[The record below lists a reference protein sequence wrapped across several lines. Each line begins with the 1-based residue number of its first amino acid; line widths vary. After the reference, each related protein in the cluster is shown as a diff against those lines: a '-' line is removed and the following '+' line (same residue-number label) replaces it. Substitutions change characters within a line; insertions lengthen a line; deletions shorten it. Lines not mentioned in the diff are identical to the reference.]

1 MLSHHAIGRRISGC
15 ICRKILRVLWL
26 LILIALPVRSQPD
39 TVPFHKGPDH
49 RILVSVLVDGKA
61 RQFILDTG
69 AKDTI
74 LSENAVPA
82 GERAGLRLQEQI
94 VGFRGM
100 AIIRA
105 AELRLGKHVW
115 VSQPVHVTDLTE
127 VSKSLGV
134 RVEGILGMDVLSQ
147 FKSIQIRFNSSTI
160 EMEK

>member
-1 MLSHHAIGRRISGC
+1 M
-15 ICRKILRVLWL
+15 CRKMLANCTAVKSLWVLL
-26 LILIALPVRSQPD
+26 PLILFASPASGQPD
-39 TVPFHKGPDH
+39 TVPFREGPDH

-74 LSENAVPA
+74 LSENAVPV

-100 AIIRA
+100 ALIRA

-115 VSQPVHVTDLTE
+115 VNQPVHVTDLTE

-147 FKSIQIRFNSSTI
+147 FKSIQIRFSSSTI